1 MSIYDV
7 VVLMMK
13 VGVGS
18 RLTIRNLHKQ
28 NKTKMGGGR
37 IPISFLKILIRAWG
51 GATIRKTPIFKII
64 INILFFFR

>member
-13 VGVGS
+13 VGMGP

-28 NKTKMGGGR
+28 NKTKMGGGGR
-37 IPISFLKILIRAWG
+37 EDSH
-51 GATIRKTPIFKII
+51 
-64 INILFFFR
+64 FFFKNPNPCVGGGV

>member
-13 VGVGS
+13 VGMGP

-37 IPISFLKILIRAWG
+37 EDSH
-51 GATIRKTPIFKII
+51 
-64 INILFFFR
+64 FFFKNPNPCVGGGGGVVYL

>member
-13 VGVGS
+13 VGVGP

-28 NKTKMGGGR
+28 NKTKMGGGGED
-37 IPISFLKILIRAWG
+37 SH
-51 GATIRKTPIFKII
+51 
-64 INILFFFR
+64 FFFKNPNPCVGGGGV